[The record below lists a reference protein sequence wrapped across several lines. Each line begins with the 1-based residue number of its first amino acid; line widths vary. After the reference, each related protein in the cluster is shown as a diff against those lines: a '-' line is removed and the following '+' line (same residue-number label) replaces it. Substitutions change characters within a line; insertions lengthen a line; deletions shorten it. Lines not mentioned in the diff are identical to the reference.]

1 MNIYRKNK
9 SPVTGDTID
18 DNVYSEFNSGWPSN
32 EFDSTYALDNGEFD
46 KKDADETR
54 NPANE
59 NVEAGDN
66 LRNEE
71 NAIVDAKRIRALGSA
86 NPEILVRVKAPD
98 ESEAIGRTRYN
109 IEIFGSNESSAPAV
123 CERSETT
130 YATSRVSFQKYSEDS
145 SIGDKSRN
153 NSLEADNLDPGGQE
167 SMAKLKETDDD
178 EEVVE
183 NVFYEPPELWS
194 VHDVKHADKM
204 ASLRR
209 ESETMFREELQDS
222 ARSYKFSGSTG
233 LYYEPPEEDQDT
245 PANDRGNGVA
255 DEEHIYED
263 DESLYRNCETANSGG
278 WLSFDHDSALA
289 WNRGKQLSTQCNI
302 DNKYERKGGK
312 ANLNECVHESY
323 DHEEESIS
331 NVNIHPD
338 PEEHIYENGMLMAKT
353 LYEAP
358 KNNFG
363 RNNAA
368 NGRGSI
374 DKERI
379 YDVPNFNNP

>member
-9 SPVTGDTID
+9 SPVTVDTING
-18 DNVYSEFNSGWPSN
+18 NVYSEFNSGWPSD

-46 KKDADETR
+46 KEDADEMR
-54 NPANE
+54 NPDNE

-86 NPEILVRVKAPD
+86 IPAFSVRVKAPD

-109 IEIFGSNESSAPAV
+109 IEILGSNESAPAV

-145 SIGDKSRN
+145 GIADKSRN

-167 SMAKLKETDDD
+167 SMAKLEETDDD

-245 PANDRGNGVA
+245 PVNDRGNGVA

-263 DESLYRNCETANSGG
+263 DESIYRNCETANSGG

-289 WNRGKQLSTQCNI
+289 WNGGKQLSSQCNI
-302 DNKYERKGGK
+302 DNKYEHKGGK
-312 ANLNECVHESY
+312 ANLNEFVHESN

-331 NVNIHPD
+331 NVHIHPD

-353 LYEAP
+353 LYEVP

-368 NGRGSI
+368 DGRGSI